1 MSMSRKARLTVLE
14 RGASAIAWA
23 SCHALG
29 ADDWIV
35 VAQQSDEAA
44 PDFTE
49 RVRKRAQRLRKED
62 AQIDRVDV
70 YTGPGNDRLSSA
82 ARREVIEDLGVQMAR
97 GGRLTL
103 WSGSGDARG
112 NAELA
117 AILTQFGPV
126 LAERQIAMN
135 HQACESEER
144 SGVRH
149 AVPLSTSDSNSDS
162 EFEDFA

>member
-1 MSMSRKARLTVLE
+1 MSRRTRLTVLE
-14 RGASAIAWA
+14 LGASATAWA

-44 PDFTE
+44 PDFTR
-49 RVRKRAQRLRKED
+49 RVRQRAQRLRSED
-62 AQIDRVDV
+62 ARIDAVDV
-70 YTGPGNDRLSSA
+70 YAGPRDDRLSSA
-82 ARREVIEDLGVQMAR
+82 ARREVIEDLGVQMAE

-103 WSGSGDARG
+103 WSGLNDTRGD
-112 NAELA
+112 AELA
-117 AILTQFGPV
+117 AILAQFAPI

-135 HQACESEER
+135 HQACEPDER

-149 AVPLSTSDSNSDS
+149 AAPSRLRSDL
-162 EFEDFA
+162 EFDEFP

>member
-1 MSMSRKARLTVLE
+1 MSRRARLTVLE

-44 PDFTE
+44 PDFTQ

-70 YTGPGNDRLSSA
+70 YAGPGNDRLSSV
-82 ARREVIEDLGVQMAR
+82 ARREVIEDLGVQMAQ

-103 WSGSGDARG
+103 WSSSGDARG
-112 NAELA
+112 DAELS
-117 AILTQFGPV
+117 AILAQFGPA

-135 HQACESEER
+135 HQECESEEL

-149 AVPLSTSDSNSDS
+149 AVPRSVSDPDL
-162 EFEDFA
+162 EFEEFV